1 MEDPEVDHEAAAA
14 LVIDGGD
21 GNPKKK
27 RKIIPRGSC
36 TNPACPRALTKQLTF
51 FPFLLPCCFPV
62 PIFSTC
68 PVKVSK
74 FYHSHFLHPSFLPPL
89 LPSFHPD
96 LSADLSGHCWTPRAS
111 ARPQWALPDLNC
123 KHQILVGTAGPQLPL
138 PESNGHSASAR
149 SQYACMHVCMYVWYL
164 CNVGR

>member
-51 FPFLLPCCFPV
+51 FRFCYLV
-62 PIFSTC
+62 VSQSQFS
-68 PVKVSK
+68 
-74 FYHSHFLHPSFLPPL
+74 PL
-89 LPSFHPD
+89 V
-96 LSADLSGHCWTPRAS
+96 R
-111 ARPQWALPDLNC
+111 
-123 KHQILVGTAGPQLPL
+123 
-138 PESNGHSASAR
+138 
-149 SQYACMHVCMYVWYL
+149 
-164 CNVGR
+164 

>member
-89 LPSFHPD
+89 LPSFLP
-96 LSADLSGHCWTPRAS
+96 SGSQCRS
-111 ARPQWALPDLNC
+111 QWALLDPKGEC
-123 KHQILVGTAGPQLPL
+123 QTSVGTAGPQLQAPD
-138 PESNGHSASAR
+138 PSGHCRTPTATARKQR
-149 SQYACMHVCMYVWYL
+149 SQRQCKISVCMYACMHVCMVSM
-164 CNVGR
+164 